1 MKSSLCVA
9 LLCLCVIFA
18 FTSKAEAKRESK
30 FINSIPVFGTNHLD
44 VEKEKTYCSPFAKTK
59 YKLLIN
65 KDKIR
70 ITRLYKEYKDVF
82 TGVLKKGKIY
92 SNDPNEKKFKSVWGK
107 YYKLSKEGFS
117 ILNIENGDYEWFSEC
132 KE

>member
-1 MKSSLCVA
+1 MKSV
-9 LLCLCVIFA
+9 LLILLLSISTLYA
-18 FTSKAEAKRESK
+18 SPSQTETEKENTSHYC
-30 FINSIPVFGTNHLD
+30 IPIPRSDDIPG
-44 VEKEKTYCSPFAKTK
+44 EKEKTYCSPFAKTK
-59 YKLLIN
+59 YKLLIT

-82 TGVLKKGKIY
+82 RGIIKKGKIY
-92 SNDPNEKKFKSVWGK
+92 SNDPNEKSFKPVWGK
-107 YYKLSKEGFS
+107 YYKLEKNNFG